1 MVGIM
6 FPADPKKVKKFQ
18 KTEIFDIFGRHG
30 SAMCASTPNV
40 RAHELVLWLEDGLM
54 EHLWLKRIASVAAIF
69 RENPGSVFSLNR
81 HFGGPDLC
89 RTVRVRSETYMPRQV
104 LYGPLYEG
112 VLQPFSRRY
121 GRALSR

>member
-1 MVGIM
+1 MVGIT
-6 FPADPKKVKKFQ
+6 FPADPKKVKFFQ

-112 VLQPFSRRY
+112 VLRPFSRRY